1 MFSAMLNLTY
11 LVLAVIGASLV
22 AKAALSQVARFGGR
36 APRDSSPVAIAIGPT
51 SGALLDHVLASTSG
65 PFSPELVFDE
75 HAQEAGNV
83 AGLPL
88 VNSLE
93 TLGALVRLRGIREL
107 WLLGYPMR
115 QPSIEHYVRE
125 FRHDFVNI
133 RLIPDLRDFAL
144 AKPAFVN
151 VHGLPA
157 INLVASPLTP
167 NVEWPKR
174 LFDCLF
180 AAFVLLSISPLLVMI
195 AIAVRFSSPGPIL
208 FRQMRK
214 GVDGR
219 EFAIYKFRTMHQHV
233 EEAGRLT
240 QARRGDKRIT
250 RVGAFLRKTS
260 LDELPQF
267 INVLKGQ
274 MSVVGP
280 RPHAVEHDE
289 LYKDLVDDYMYRYR
303 IKPGITGWAQING
316 LRGETDR
323 VEKMAAR
330 VMFDLYYIQ
339 NWSFWLDIK
348 IIGMTFFKGFI
359 AKAAY

>member
-1 MFSAMLNLTY
+1 MFAAMLNLTY
-11 LVLAVIGASLV
+11 FLLAVIGASLV
-22 AKAALSQVARFGGR
+22 ARAVVSKVSSLGR
-36 APRDSSPVAIAIGPT
+36 TPRNSSPVAVAVGPAST
-51 SGALLDHVLASTSG
+51 ALLEHVLASAAG

-75 HAQEAGNV
+75 HAPEAGTV

-93 TLGALVRLRGIREL
+93 TLGALVRRRGIREL

-115 QPSIEHYVRE
+115 PASIELYVRE

-133 RLIPDLRDFAL
+133 RLMPDLREFAL
-144 AKPAFVN
+144 AKPTFVD

-167 NVEWPKR
+167 GGEWPKR

-180 AAFVLLSISPLLVMI
+180 AALVLLSISPLLMII
-195 AIAVRFSSPGPIL
+195 AIAVRLSSPGPVL

-219 EFAIYKFRTMHQHV
+219 EFAIYKFRTMRQHV
-233 EEAGRLT
+233 EEVGRLT
-240 QARRGDKRIT
+240 QAQRGDARIT

-267 INVLKGQ
+267 VNVLKGQ

-289 LYKDLVDDYMYRYR
+289 LYKDLVEDYMYRYR

-339 NWSFWLDIK
+339 NWSFWLDLK
-348 IIGMTFFKGFI
+348 IIGMTFLKGFVS
-359 AKAAY
+359 KTAY

>member
-1 MFSAMLNLTY
+1 MFSVILNLTY
-11 LVLAVIGASLV
+11 LAFAAIGASLV
-22 AKAALSQVARFGGR
+22 AKAAFVKLAKLGGG
-36 APRDSSPVAIAIGPT
+36 APRDRSPVAIALGPASAT
-51 SGALLDHVLASTSG
+51 LFEHVLASSAG
-65 PFSPELVFDE
+65 PYSPAIVYDE
-75 HAQEAGNV
+75 HAPEAGV
-83 AGLPL
+83 IAGLPL
-88 VNSLE
+88 VCSLE
-93 TLGALVRLRGIREL
+93 TLGAQMRRRGIGEL

-115 QPSIEHYVRE
+115 QPSIECYVRE

-133 RLIPDLRDFAL
+133 RLIPDLREFAL
-144 AKPAFVN
+144 AKPAFVD

-167 NVEWPKR
+167 GAEWPKR

-180 AAFVLLSISPLLVMI
+180 AALVLLSISPLLAVI

-214 GVDGR
+214 GVGGR
-219 EFAIYKFRTMHQHV
+219 EFAIYKFRTMRQHV
-233 EEAGRLT
+233 EETGRLT
-240 QARRGDKRIT
+240 QARRGDSRIT

-267 INVLKGQ
+267 VNVLKGQ

-339 NWSFWLDIK
+339 NWSFWLDLK
-348 IIGMTFFKGFI
+348 IIGITMLKGFFG
-359 AKAAY
+359 KTAY